1 MAQCLDTPPPP
12 TANQNNPRKKGKQS
26 SQKEDE
32 DDGDG
37 TPIDERKKE
46 DDDDGEDTPIDE
58 RKPAAIQKKGS
69 VMEGGGIGDD
79 DDINC
84 IRANEDNDND
94 SDFDYAN
101 MSELDVSDDEV
112 SPIHLSGRRRNKGGP
127 RVPVKGTVSDEAY
140 KEALKLRKQFNDKQR
155 CSVTIVKH
163 KGKVRILAEHC
174 TPIK

>member
-1 MAQCLDTPPPP
+1 MMGTVHLSTNERKRMMMTGRIHLLTNASLQRY
-12 TANQNNPRKKGKQS
+12 RKKGQ
-26 SQKEDE
+26 
-32 DDGDG
+32 GWG
-37 TPIDERKKE
+37 
-46 DDDDGEDTPIDE
+46 
-58 RKPAAIQKKGS
+58 
-69 VMEGGGIGDD
+69 GGGIGDD

-140 KEALKLRKQFNDKQR
+140 NE
-155 CSVTIVKH
+155 
-163 KGKVRILAEHC
+163 
-174 TPIK
+174 

>member
-1 MAQCLDTPPPP
+1 VAQCLDTPPPP

-69 VMEGGGIGDD
+69 VMEGGGLVMTTISIASGQTRIMIMTAILTMPICQSWMYLTMKCRPYIFLVADV
-79 DDINC
+79 
-84 IRANEDNDND
+84 IRG
-94 SDFDYAN
+94 
-101 MSELDVSDDEV
+101 
-112 SPIHLSGRRRNKGGP
+112 GR
-127 RVPVKGTVSDEAY
+127 EC
-140 KEALKLRKQFNDKQR
+140 Q
-155 CSVTIVKH
+155 
-163 KGKVRILAEHC
+163 
-174 TPIK
+174 